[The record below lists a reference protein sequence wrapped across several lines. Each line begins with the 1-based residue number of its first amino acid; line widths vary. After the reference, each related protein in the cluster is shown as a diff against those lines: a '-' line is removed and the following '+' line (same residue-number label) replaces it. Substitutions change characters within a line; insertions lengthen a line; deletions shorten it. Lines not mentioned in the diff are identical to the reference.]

1 MSLKALHIFFVC
13 CSTLLAF
20 GMGTWCVAQFFDKRG
35 ALYLLGAVA
44 SFGAGVGLIRYG
56 IAIYRKLKNMS
67 WM

>member
-1 MSLKALHIFFVC
+1 MSLKTLHLVFVV

-20 GMGTWCVAQFFDKRG
+20 GFGAWCVGQYLEKRG
-35 ALYLLGAVA
+35 ALYLAAGIG

-56 IAIYRKLKNMS
+56 ILIYRKLKNMS